1 MCIHAII
8 TKDVYICYEDD
19 LDEDD
24 LNLALIILFQCVDI
38 CTAEPCVIDRQM
50 KSELLQYLNYMQCTT
65 CSAPS
70 VIQTSII
77 RTLG

>member
-50 KSELLQYLNYMQCTT
+50 KSELLQYLNYMQC
-65 CSAPS
+65 S
-70 VIQTSII
+70 
-77 RTLG
+77 LGYSNLYYLNTWITKQ